1 MSSNNNSTNDPWQM
15 LASVAPLAISIVG
28 ALITSLM
35 IVKDVEAQSA
45 MSAHRVNVAEQRVD
59 RLESKIDSLMMLT
72 RENQVSLTELKKDVA
87 EIREE
92 IRGRSH

>member
-1 MSSNNNSTNDPWQM
+1 MGG
-15 LASVAPLAISIVG
+15 LV
-28 ALITSLM
+28 TSLM

-45 MSAHRVNVAEQRVD
+45 MSAHRVTAAEARVD
-59 RLESKIDSLMMLT
+59 RLESKIDSLMMIT

-92 IRGRSH
+92 IRGRSD